1 MPTVTVNL
9 LDTFDQWRLKTN
21 DIGANLGDLTS
32 LSTTNKTNIVSAL
45 NEVVSGDSDDME
57 NLIDDTTP
65 QLGGN
70 LDLNSNN
77 ITGTGNIVTTGN
89 INSTGG
95 LTMSGTI
102 TGTIITGTS
111 FVGDG
116 SALTNIDLVTDLTP
130 QLGASLDLN
139 SFSITGTGSIA
150 ETVIGVTQSTGDNS
164 TKLATT
170 AYVDAQIGSQA
181 ANPNSAL
188 GGHLSGT
195 ISNAIIPNN
204 TITSNMIAA
213 GVIVSQDI
221 APNAVNGTHVALG
234 SDVAGDT
241 MYYNGTDYQRL
252 GVGSSGQ
259 VLTTNAGATAPQWST
274 PVTGNAVVMAI
285 ALG

>member
-32 LSTTNKTNIVSAL
+32 LTTTNKTNIVSAL

-65 QLGGN
+65 QLGGH
-70 LDLNSNN
+70 LDLNSSN
-77 ITGTGNIVTTGN
+77 ITGTGNISNTGN
-89 INSTGG
+89 ITSTG
-95 LTMSGTI
+95 T
-102 TGTIITGTS
+102 ITGTS

-116 SALTNIDLVTDLTP
+116 SGITNIDLVTDLTP
-130 QLGASLDLN
+130 QLGANLDLN

-213 GVIVSQDI
+213 GVIVAQDI
-221 APNAVNGTHVALG
+221 APNAVNGTHMAMG
-234 SDVAGDT
+234 SDAVGDT
-241 MYYNGTDYQRL
+241 LYYNGTDYARL
-252 GVGSSGQ
+252 AKGSAGQ
-259 VLTTNAGATAPQWST
+259 VLTMGANNPSWTTVAAGST
-274 PVTGNAVVMAI
+274 VTEGFAISMAI

>member
-65 QLGGN
+65 QLGGH
-70 LDLNSNN
+70 LDLNSSN
-77 ITGTGNIVTTGN
+77 ITGTGNIATTGN
-89 INSTGG
+89 ISNTGNITSTG
-95 LTMSGTI
+95 T
-102 TGTIITGTS
+102 ITGTS

-116 SALTNIDLVTDLTP
+116 SGITNIDLVTDLTP
-130 QLGASLDLN
+130 QLGANLDLN

-213 GVIVSQDI
+213 GVIVAQDI
-221 APNAVNGTHVALG
+221 APNAVNGTHIALG
-234 SDVAGDT
+234 SDAVGDT
-241 MYYNGTDYQRL
+241 LYYNGTDYARL
-252 GVGSSGQ
+252 AKGSAGQ
-259 VLTTNAGATAPQWST
+259 VLTMGANNPSWTTVAAGST
-274 PVTGNAVVMAI
+274 VTEGFAISMAI

>member
-150 ETVIGVTQSTGDNS
+150 ETVIGVTQSTNDNS

-252 GVGSSGQ
+252 GVGTSGQ

>member
-150 ETVIGVTQSTGDNS
+150 ETVIGVTQSTNDNS